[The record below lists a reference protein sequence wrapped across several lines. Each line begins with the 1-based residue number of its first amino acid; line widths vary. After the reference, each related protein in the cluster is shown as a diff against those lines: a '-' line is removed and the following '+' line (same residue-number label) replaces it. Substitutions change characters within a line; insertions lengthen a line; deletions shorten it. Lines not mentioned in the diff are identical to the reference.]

1 MNAHDILD
9 MIGDAKGTYVWDAQQ
24 VRSGNINSSGKKLF
38 SKKLWLIAAIIALIL
53 LLVGCAIVYV
63 MSLQDMKIGE
73 YSVTEPEH
81 YGPNW
86 VVIEAREKTVEVLS
100 VQGFADSPNQQA
112 VKEYRDYLGSI
123 DGETVPEEEQMEK
136 LSEITQKFGLKLLS
150 DGITVNY
157 DQGQILLDA
166 LQLSGICLDQPY
178 AQAEYSSGTF
188 HPEGTFNLWVNIVP
202 DGESLDWPYVI
213 HTDFQYY
220 QKGYFKYYYVAVEN
234 LDSFEEWEYTL
245 PDGGTALLALG
256 EEEALILAEREN
268 GYFCVN
274 FDSRMGIDT
283 MTKEIVEQVADLFDF
298 SVVPHALSE
307 EEWQS
312 VKAEIQR
319 MDDLKYQQYLEQQAQ
334 WEASLKKEGFSG
346 WVRQTLEGK
355 SYDEVLD
362 LGYAFHDIDG
372 NGVDDLL
379 IGRDG
384 YCTAIYWEV
393 DGETK
398 QFSNAAA
405 LLFPCED
412 QTIGYTL
419 TPFDTNYYFTHL
431 DHGTTRGVANIKYIP
446 GHPEGE
452 YRKGDLEHWNRYDI
466 ITKEEF
472 DSIMNS
478 YIRIPIEFLP
488 LTEYPLDEKVLL
500 SEKRQINTESFGS
513 YEEKI
518 RYRLTDQEERW
529 PRWQYDIQDLNDD
542 GVEEMIWS
550 EDGRIWIYTT
560 VDGAIISYDMV
571 SDGSMRPCDDGIV
584 EAIQHYGPVNM
595 TYRYYRL
602 EKDSVVLVDYLRY
615 DVDRDPENPWFRSPD
630 LTGQDFTLEPI
641 SEMEAKSII
650 ASHESLDIEMKPIAD
665 YPFK

>member
-63 MSLQDMKIGE
+63 LSLQDLKIGE
-73 YSVTEPEH
+73 NTVTEPEH
-81 YGPNW
+81 YGANW
-86 VVIEAREKTVEVLS
+86 VVIEAKEKTYEVLS

-112 VKEYRDYLGSI
+112 VKEYRDYLDSI
-123 DGETVPEEEQMEK
+123 DRDTVTDEEQTAK
-136 LSEITQKFGLKLLS
+136 RLEIADKYDLKLLS
-150 DGITVNY
+150 EGINIHY
-157 DQGQILLDA
+157 LQSDA
-166 LQLSGICLDQPY
+166 LPDKLQFSNFCMEQRYAKMHYVSGR
-178 AQAEYSSGTF
+178 F
-188 HPEGTFNLWVNIVP
+188 HCEGNFLIHLNIEP
-202 DGESLDWPYVI
+202 IDGLLDWPYFI
-213 HTDFQYY
+213 RADYRYY
-220 QKGYFKYYYVAVEN
+220 AKDYFVYDYISVEH
-234 LDSFEEWEYTL
+234 LDSFQEWEYTM
-245 PDGGTALLALG
+245 PDGKSALLALG
-256 EEEALILAEREN
+256 KEDALIIAERE
-268 GYFCVN
+268 GGTFCVH
-274 FDSRMGIDT
+274 FDSHTGIDT
-283 MTKEIVEQVADLFDF
+283 IDKETLEKIADLFDF
-298 SVVPHALSE
+298 SFVPSLSDE
-307 EEWQS
+307 EMQTIEMKLQQ
-312 VKAEIQR
+312 VE
-319 MDDLKYQQYLEQQAQ
+319 DLQHQQYLEQQAQ
-334 WEASLKKEGFSG
+334 WEASLKKEGFAG
-346 WVRQTLEGK
+346 WVRQTLEGR
-355 SYDEVLD
+355 SYDEVID

-393 DGETK
+393 NGETI

-419 TPFDTNYYFTHL
+419 TPFDTNYYFTRV
-431 DHGTTRGVANIKYIP
+431 DHGTSEGVANIKYDP
-446 GHPEGE
+446 GRPDGE

-478 YIRIPIEFLP
+478 YVRIPITFLP
-488 LTEYPLDEKVLL
+488 LTEYPLDEAVQLEDKSQVF
-500 SEKRQINTESFGS
+500 TESADS
-513 YEEKI
+513 YEDII
-518 RYRLTDQEERW
+518 RMRLTSKEEHW
-529 PRWQYDIQDLNDD
+529 PRWKYDIRDLNDD

-560 VDGAIISYDMV
+560 VDGAIISYNMV
-571 SDGSMRPCDDGIV
+571 CDGTMRPCEDGIV

-650 ASHESLDIEMKPIAD
+650 ASYDSLDIDMKPIAD
-665 YPFK
+665 YPFE

>member
-24 VRSGNINSSGKKLF
+24 VRSGNIHSSDKKLF
-38 SKKLWLIAAIIALIL
+38 GKKLWLIAAIIALIL

-73 YSVTEPEH
+73 NTVTEPEH
-81 YGPNW
+81 YGANW
-86 VVIEAREKTVEVLS
+86 VVIEAKEKTYEYLS

-112 VKEYRDYLGSI
+112 VKEYRDYLDSI
-123 DGETVPEEEQMEK
+123 DRDTVTDEEQAAK
-136 LSEITQKFGLKLLS
+136 RLEIADKYDLKLLS
-150 DGITVNY
+150 EGINIHY
-157 DQGQILLDA
+157 LQSDA
-166 LQLSGICLDQPY
+166 LPDKLQFSNFCMEQPY
-178 AQAEYSSGTF
+178 AKMHYVSGRF
-188 HPEGTFNLWVNIVP
+188 HCEGNFLIHLNIEP
-202 DGESLDWPYVI
+202 IDGLLDWPYFI
-213 HTDFQYY
+213 RADYRYY
-220 QKGYFKYYYVAVEN
+220 AKDYFVYDYISVEH
-234 LDSFEEWEYTL
+234 LDSFQEWEYTM
-245 PDGGTALLALG
+245 PDGKSALLALG
-256 EEEALILAEREN
+256 KEDALIIVERE
-268 GYFCVN
+268 GGTFCVH
-274 FDSRMGIDT
+274 FDSHTGIDT
-283 MTKEIVEQVADLFDF
+283 IDKETLEKIADLFDF
-298 SVVPHALSE
+298 SFVPSLSDE
-307 EEWQS
+307 EMQTIEMKLQQ
-312 VKAEIQR
+312 VE
-319 MDDLKYQQYLEQQAQ
+319 DLQHQQYLEQQAQ
-334 WEASLKKEGFSG
+334 WEASLKKEGFAG
-346 WVRQTLEGK
+346 WVRQTLEGR
-355 SYDEVLD
+355 SYDEVID

-393 DGETK
+393 NGETV

-419 TPFDTNYYFTHL
+419 TPFDTNYFFTRA
-431 DHGTTRGVANIKYIP
+431 DNGTTMGVANINYIP

-452 YRKGDLEHWNRYDI
+452 YRKADMNHWNRYDI

-478 YIRIPIEFLP
+478 YVRIPITFLP
-488 LTEYPLDEKVLL
+488 LTEYPLDEAVQLEDRSQPY
-500 SEKRQINTESFGS
+500 SESAEK
-513 YEEKI
+513 YEDII
-518 RYRLTDQEERW
+518 RMRLTSKEEHW
-529 PRWQYDIQDLNDD
+529 PRWKYDIRDLNDD

-560 VDGAIISYDMV
+560 VDGAIISYNMV

-602 EKDSVVLVDYLRY
+602 EKDSVALVDYLRY

>member
-9 MIGDAKGTYVWDAQQ
+9 MIGDTKGTYVWDAQQ
-24 VRSGNINSSGKKLF
+24 VRSGNIKPSSKKLI

-63 MSLQDMKIGE
+63 LSLQDLKIGE
-73 YSVTEPEH
+73 NTVTEPEH
-81 YGPNW
+81 YGANW
-86 VVIEAREKTVEVLS
+86 VVIEAKEKTYEYLS

-112 VKEYRDYLGSI
+112 VKEYRDYLDSI
-123 DGETVPEEEQMEK
+123 NRDAVTDEEKDIKRFEIAEK
-136 LSEITQKFGLKLLS
+136 YGLKLLS
-150 DGITVNY
+150 EGINIHY
-157 DQGQILLDA
+157 LQSDA
-166 LQLSGICLDQPY
+166 LPEKLRFSNFCMDRPY
-178 AQAEYSSGTF
+178 AQMHYVSGRF
-188 HPEGTFNLWVNIVP
+188 HREGNFLIDLNIEPV
-202 DGESLDWPYVI
+202 DGLLDWPYFI
-213 HTDFQYY
+213 QTDYRYY
-220 QKGYFKYYYVAVEN
+220 AKDYFVYDYISVEH
-234 LDSFEEWEYTL
+234 LDSFQEWEYTM
-245 PDGGTALLALG
+245 PDGKPALLALG
-256 EEEALILAEREN
+256 KEDALIIAEREN
-268 GYFCVN
+268 GTFCVH
-274 FDSRMGIDT
+274 FDSRTGIDT
-283 MTKEIVEQVADLFDF
+283 IDKETLEKIADLFDF
-298 SVVPHALSE
+298 SFVPYLTDE
-307 EEWQS
+307 EMQAVEMRLQQ
-312 VKAEIQR
+312 VEEVQ
-319 MDDLKYQQYLEQQAQ
+319 YQQYLEQQAQ
-334 WEASLKKEGFSG
+334 WEASLKKEGFAG
-346 WVRQTLEGK
+346 WVRQTMEGK
-355 SYDEVLD
+355 CYDEVID

-372 NGVDDLL
+372 NGIDDLL

-405 LLFPCED
+405 MLYPCED

-419 TPFDTNYYFTHL
+419 TPFDTNYFFTRV
-431 DHGTTRGVANIKYIP
+431 DHGTSRGVANIKYDP
-446 GHPEGE
+446 GRPDGE

-560 VDGAIISYDMV
+560 VDGAIISYNMV

-602 EKDSVVLVDYLRY
+602 EKDRVVLVDYLRY

-630 LTGQDFTLEPI
+630 LTGQDFTLESI

-650 ASHESLDIEMKPIAD
+650 ASYDSLDIDMKPIAD
-665 YPFK
+665 YPFE

>member
-63 MSLQDMKIGE
+63 LSLQDLKIGE
-73 YSVTEPEH
+73 NTVTEPEH
-81 YGPNW
+81 YGANW
-86 VVIEAREKTVEVLS
+86 VVIEAKEKTYEVLS

-112 VKEYRDYLGSI
+112 VKEYRDYLDSI
-123 DGETVPEEEQMEK
+123 DRDTVTDEEQAAKRLEIAEK
-136 LSEITQKFGLKLLS
+136 YGLKLLS
-150 DGITVNY
+150 EGISIHY
-157 DQGQILLDA
+157 LQGDA
-166 LQLSGICLDQPY
+166 LPDKLQFSNFCLEESY
-178 AQAEYSSGTF
+178 AQMHYVSGRF
-188 HPEGTFNLWVNIVP
+188 HREGNFLIHLNIEPV
-202 DGESLDWPYVI
+202 DGLLDWPYFI
-213 HTDFQYY
+213 PAEYRYY
-220 QKGYFKYYYVAVEN
+220 EKDYFVYDYISVEY
-234 LDSFEEWEYTL
+234 LDSFEEWEYTM
-245 PDGGTALLALG
+245 PDGKTALLALG
-256 EEEALILAEREN
+256 KEDSLIIAEREN
-268 GYFCVN
+268 GTFCVH
-274 FDSRMGIDT
+274 FESHIGIDT
-283 MTKEIVEQVADLFDF
+283 INKETLEKIADLFDF
-298 SVVPHALSE
+298 SFVPYLTDE
-307 EEWQS
+307 EMQAVEMKLQL
-312 VKAEIQR
+312 VEDVQ
-319 MDDLKYQQYLEQQAQ
+319 YQQYLEQQAQ
-334 WEASLKKEGFSG
+334 WEASLKKEGFAG
-346 WVRQTLEGK
+346 WVRQTMEGK
-355 SYDEVLD
+355 SYDEVID

-372 NGVDDLL
+372 NGIDDLL

-393 DGETK
+393 NGETV

-419 TPFDTNYYFTHL
+419 TPFDTNYYFTRV
-431 DHGTTRGVANIKYIP
+431 DHGTSKGVANIKYDP
-446 GHPEGE
+446 GRPDGE

-478 YIRIPIEFLP
+478 YVRIPITFLP
-488 LTEYPLDEKVLL
+488 LTEYPLDEAVQLEDKSQVF
-500 SEKRQINTESFGS
+500 TESADS
-513 YEEKI
+513 YEDII
-518 RYRLTDQEERW
+518 RMRLTSKEEQW
-529 PRWQYDIQDLNDD
+529 PRWKYDIRDLNDD

-560 VDGAIISYDMV
+560 VDGAIISYNMV
-571 SDGSMRPCDDGIV
+571 SDGSMRPCEDGIV
-584 EAIQHYGPVNM
+584 EALQHYGPVNM

-650 ASHESLDIEMKPIAD
+650 ASYDSLDIDMKPIAD
-665 YPFK
+665 YPFE

>member
-24 VRSGNINSSGKKLF
+24 VRSGNIKPSGKKLI

-63 MSLQDMKIGE
+63 LSLQDLKIGE
-73 YSVTEPEH
+73 NTVTEPEH
-81 YGPNW
+81 YGANW
-86 VVIEAREKTVEVLS
+86 VVIEAKEKTYEYLS

-112 VKEYRDYLGSI
+112 VKEYRDYLDSI
-123 DGETVPEEEQMEK
+123 DRDTVTDEEQAAK
-136 LSEITQKFGLKLLS
+136 RLEIADKYDLKLLS
-150 DGITVNY
+150 EGINIHY
-157 DQGQILLDA
+157 LQSDA
-166 LQLSGICLDQPY
+166 LPDKLQFSNFCMEQPY
-178 AQAEYSSGTF
+178 AKMHYVSGRF
-188 HPEGTFNLWVNIVP
+188 HCEGNFLIHLNIEP
-202 DGESLDWPYVI
+202 IDGLLDWPYFI
-213 HTDFQYY
+213 RADYRYY
-220 QKGYFKYYYVAVEN
+220 AKDYFVYDYISVEH
-234 LDSFEEWEYTL
+234 LDSFQEWEYTM
-245 PDGGTALLALG
+245 PDGKSALLALG
-256 EEEALILAEREN
+256 KEDALIIAERE
-268 GYFCVN
+268 GGTFCVH
-274 FDSRMGIDT
+274 FDSHTGIDT
-283 MTKEIVEQVADLFDF
+283 IDKETLEKIADLFDF
-298 SVVPHALSE
+298 SFVPSLSDE
-307 EEWQS
+307 EMQAIERSLHQVEELQHQQS
-312 VKAEIQR
+312 LA
-319 MDDLKYQQYLEQQAQ
+319 QQAK
-334 WEASLKKEGFSG
+334 WESSLKKEGFAG

-355 SYDEVLD
+355 SHDEVID

-372 NGVDDLL
+372 NGIDDLL

-393 DGETK
+393 NGETI

-405 LLFPCED
+405 LLFPCES

-419 TPFDTNYYFTHL
+419 TPFDTNYFFTRA
-431 DHGTTRGVANIKYIP
+431 DNGTTMGVANIKYIP

-452 YRKGDLEHWNRYDI
+452 YRKADMNHWNRYDI

-478 YIRIPIEFLP
+478 YVRIPITFLP
-488 LTEYPLDEKVLL
+488 LTEYPLDEAVQLEDRSQPY
-500 SEKRQINTESFGS
+500 SESAEK
-513 YEEKI
+513 YEDII
-518 RYRLTDQEERW
+518 RMRLTSKEEHW
-529 PRWQYDIQDLNDD
+529 PRWKYDIRDLNDD

-560 VDGAIISYDMV
+560 VDGAIISYNMV
-571 SDGSMRPCDDGIV
+571 CDGTMRPCEDGIV

-602 EKDSVVLVDYLRY
+602 EKDRVILVDYLRY
-615 DVDRDPENPWFRSPD
+615 DLDRDPENPWFRSPD

>member
-24 VRSGNINSSGKKLF
+24 VRSGNIHSSDKKLF
-38 SKKLWLIAAIIALIL
+38 GRKLWLIAAIIALIL

-73 YSVTEPEH
+73 NTVTEPKH
-81 YGPNW
+81 YGANW
-86 VVIEAREKTVEVLS
+86 VVIEAKEKTYEVLS

-112 VKEYRDYLGSI
+112 VKAYRDYLDSI
-123 DGETVPEEEQMEK
+123 NRDTVTDEEKTAKRLEIAEK
-136 LSEITQKFGLKLLS
+136 YGLKLLNE
-150 DGITVNY
+150 GISIHY
-157 DQGQILLDA
+157 LQGDA
-166 LQLSGICLDQPY
+166 LPDKLQFSNFCMEQPY
-178 AQAEYSSGTF
+178 AKMHYVSGRF
-188 HPEGTFNLWVNIVP
+188 HCEGNFLIHLNIEP
-202 DGESLDWPYVI
+202 IDGLLDWPYFI
-213 HTDFQYY
+213 RADYRYY
-220 QKGYFKYYYVAVEN
+220 AKDYFVYDYISVEH
-234 LDSFEEWEYTL
+234 LDSFQEWEYTM
-245 PDGGTALLALG
+245 PDGKSALLALG
-256 EEEALILAEREN
+256 KEDALIIAERE
-268 GYFCVN
+268 GGTFCVH
-274 FDSRMGIDT
+274 FDSHTGIDT
-283 MTKEIVEQVADLFDF
+283 IDKETLEKIADLFDF
-298 SVVPHALSE
+298 SFVPSLSDE
-307 EEWQS
+307 EMQTIEMKLQQ
-312 VKAEIQR
+312 VE
-319 MDDLKYQQYLEQQAQ
+319 DLQHQQYLEQQAQ
-334 WEASLKKEGFSG
+334 WEASLKKEGFAG
-346 WVRQTLEGK
+346 WVRQTLEGR

-419 TPFDTNYYFTHL
+419 TPFDTNYFFTRV
-431 DHGTTRGVANIKYIP
+431 DHGTSKGVANIKYVP

-452 YRKGDLEHWNRYDI
+452 YRKGDMEHWNRYDI

-472 DSIMNS
+472 DSIMNT
-478 YIRIPIEFLP
+478 YVRIPIEFLP
-488 LTEYPLDEKVLL
+488 LTEYPLDEKVML

-529 PRWQYDIQDLNDD
+529 PRWQYDIRDLNDD

-560 VDGAIISYDMV
+560 VDGAIISYNMV
-571 SDGSMRPCDDGIV
+571 SDGSMRPCEDGIV

-602 EKDSVVLVDYLRY
+602 EKDRVVLVDYLRY
-615 DVDRDPENPWFRSPD
+615 DVDRDPENPWFRSHD

-650 ASHESLDIEMKPIAD
+650 ASYDSLDIDMKPIAD
-665 YPFK
+665 YPFE

>member
-24 VRSGNINSSGKKLF
+24 VRSGNIHSSEKKLF
-38 SKKLWLIAAIIALIL
+38 GKKLWLIAAIIALIL

-73 YSVTEPEH
+73 NTVTEPEH
-81 YGPNW
+81 YGANW
-86 VVIEAREKTVEVLS
+86 VVIEAKEKTYEYLS

-112 VKEYRDYLGSI
+112 VKEYRDYLDSI
-123 DGETVPEEEQMEK
+123 DRDTVTDEEQATK
-136 LSEITQKFGLKLLS
+136 RLEIADKYDLKLLS
-150 DGITVNY
+150 EGINIHY
-157 DQGQILLDA
+157 LQSDA
-166 LQLSGICLDQPY
+166 LPDKLQFSNFCMEQPY
-178 AQAEYSSGTF
+178 AKMHYVSGRF
-188 HPEGTFNLWVNIVP
+188 HCEGNFLIHLNIEP
-202 DGESLDWPYVI
+202 IDGLLDWPYFI
-213 HTDFQYY
+213 RADYRYY
-220 QKGYFKYYYVAVEN
+220 AKDYFVYDYISVEH
-234 LDSFEEWEYTL
+234 LDSFQEWEYTM
-245 PDGGTALLALG
+245 PDGKSALLALG
-256 EEEALILAEREN
+256 KEDALIIAERE
-268 GYFCVN
+268 GGTFCVH
-274 FDSRMGIDT
+274 FDSHTGIDT
-283 MTKEIVEQVADLFDF
+283 IDKETLEKIADLFDF
-298 SVVPHALSE
+298 SFVPSLSDE
-307 EEWQS
+307 EMQTIEMKLQQ
-312 VKAEIQR
+312 VE
-319 MDDLKYQQYLEQQAQ
+319 DLQHQQYLEQQAQ
-334 WEASLKKEGFSG
+334 WEASLKKEGFAG
-346 WVRQTLEGK
+346 WVRQTLEGR
-355 SYDEVLD
+355 SYDEVID

-419 TPFDTNYYFTHL
+419 TPFDTNYFFTRV
-431 DHGTTRGVANIKYIP
+431 DHGTSKGVANIKYVP

-452 YRKGDLEHWNRYDI
+452 YRKGDMEHWNRYAI

-472 DSIMNS
+472 DSIMNT
-478 YIRIPIEFLP
+478 YVRIPIEFLP
-488 LTEYPLDEKVLL
+488 LTEYPLDEKVQL
-500 SEKRQINTESFGS
+500 SENRQIITESFGN

-529 PRWQYDIQDLNDD
+529 PRWKYDIRDLNDD

-560 VDGAIISYDMV
+560 VDGAIISYNMV

-650 ASHESLDIEMKPIAD
+650 ASYDSLDIDMKPIAD
-665 YPFK
+665 YPFE

>member
-63 MSLQDMKIGE
+63 LSLQDLKIGE
-73 YSVTEPEH
+73 NTVTEPEH
-81 YGPNW
+81 YGANW
-86 VVIEAREKTVEVLS
+86 VVIEAKEKTYEVLS

-112 VKEYRDYLGSI
+112 VKEYRDYLDSI
-123 DGETVPEEEQMEK
+123 NRDTVTDEEKTAKRLEIAEK
-136 LSEITQKFGLKLLS
+136 YGLKLLNEGVS
-150 DGITVNY
+150 IHY
-157 DQGQILLDA
+157 LQGDA
-166 LQLSGICLDQPY
+166 LPDKLQFSNFCMEESY
-178 AQAEYSSGTF
+178 AQMHYVSGRF
-188 HPEGTFNLWVNIVP
+188 HREGNFLIHLNIEPV
-202 DGESLDWPYVI
+202 DGLLDWPYFI
-213 HTDFQYY
+213 PAEYRYY
-220 QKGYFKYYYVAVEN
+220 EKDYFVYDYISVEY
-234 LDSFEEWEYTL
+234 LDSFEEWEYTM
-245 PDGGTALLALG
+245 PDGKTAFLALG
-256 EEEALILAEREN
+256 KEDALIIAAREN
-268 GYFCVN
+268 GTFCVN
-274 FDSRMGIDT
+274 FDARTGIDT
-283 MTKEIVEQVADLFDF
+283 ISKVTLEKIADLFDF
-298 SVVPHALSE
+298 SYVPYLTNE
-307 EEWQS
+307 EMQAIERSLHQ
-312 VKAEIQR
+312 VEELQH
-319 MDDLKYQQYLEQQAQ
+319 QQFLAQQAK
-334 WEASLKKEGFSG
+334 WESSLKKEGFSG

-355 SYDEVLD
+355 CHDEVID

-384 YCTAIYWEV
+384 YCTAIFWEV
-393 DGETK
+393 NGETI

-419 TPFDTNYYFTHL
+419 TPFDTNYYFTRV
-431 DHGTTRGVANIKYIP
+431 DHGTSEGVANIKYDP
-446 GHPEGE
+446 GRPDGE

-478 YIRIPIEFLP
+478 YVRIPITFLP
-488 LTEYPLDEKVLL
+488 LTEYPLDEAVQLEDKSQVF
-500 SEKRQINTESFGS
+500 TESADS
-513 YEEKI
+513 YEDII
-518 RYRLTDQEERW
+518 RMRLTSKEEQW
-529 PRWQYDIQDLNDD
+529 PRWKYDIRDLNDE

-560 VDGAIISYDMV
+560 VDGAIISYNMV
-571 SDGSMRPCDDGIV
+571 CDGTMRPCEDGIV

-602 EKDSVVLVDYLRY
+602 EKDRVVLVDYLRY

-650 ASHESLDIEMKPIAD
+650 ASYDSLDIDMKPIAD
-665 YPFK
+665 YPFE

>member
-63 MSLQDMKIGE
+63 LSLQDLKIGE
-73 YSVTEPEH
+73 NTVTEPEH
-81 YGPNW
+81 YGANW
-86 VVIEAREKTVEVLS
+86 VVIEAKEKTYEVLS

-112 VKEYRDYLGSI
+112 VKEYRDYLDSI
-123 DGETVPEEEQMEK
+123 DRDTVTDEEQTAK
-136 LSEITQKFGLKLLS
+136 RLEIADKYDLKLLS
-150 DGITVNY
+150 EGINIHY
-157 DQGQILLDA
+157 LQSDA
-166 LQLSGICLDQPY
+166 LPDKLQFSNFCMEQPY
-178 AQAEYSSGTF
+178 AKMHYVSGRF
-188 HPEGTFNLWVNIVP
+188 HCEGNFLIHLNIEP
-202 DGESLDWPYVI
+202 IDGLLDWPYFI
-213 HTDFQYY
+213 RADYRYY
-220 QKGYFKYYYVAVEN
+220 AKDYFVYDYISVEH
-234 LDSFEEWEYTL
+234 LDSFQEWEYTM
-245 PDGGTALLALG
+245 PDGKSALLALG
-256 EEEALILAEREN
+256 KEDALIIAERE
-268 GYFCVN
+268 GGTFCVH
-274 FDSRMGIDT
+274 FDSHTGIDT
-283 MTKEIVEQVADLFDF
+283 IDKETLEKIADLFDF
-298 SVVPHALSE
+298 SFVPSLSDE
-307 EEWQS
+307 EMQTIEMKLQQ
-312 VKAEIQR
+312 VE
-319 MDDLKYQQYLEQQAQ
+319 DLQHQQYLEQQAQ
-334 WEASLKKEGFSG
+334 WEASLKKEGFAG
-346 WVRQTLEGK
+346 WVRQTLEGR
-355 SYDEVLD
+355 SYDEVID

-372 NGVDDLL
+372 NGIDDLL

-393 DGETK
+393 NGETI

-419 TPFDTNYYFTHL
+419 TPFDTNYYFTRV
-431 DHGTTRGVANIKYIP
+431 DHGTSKGVANINYVP

-478 YIRIPIEFLP
+478 YVRIPITFLP
-488 LTEYPLDEKVLL
+488 LTEYPLDEAVQLVDKSQVF
-500 SEKRQINTESFGS
+500 TESADS
-513 YEEKI
+513 YEDII
-518 RYRLTDQEERW
+518 RMRLTSKEEQW
-529 PRWQYDIQDLNDD
+529 PRWKYDIRDLNDD

-560 VDGAIISYDMV
+560 VDGAIISYNMV
-571 SDGSMRPCDDGIV
+571 CDGTMRPCEDGIV

-602 EKDSVVLVDYLRY
+602 EKDRVVLVDYLRY

-650 ASHESLDIEMKPIAD
+650 ASYDSLDIDMKPIAD
-665 YPFK
+665 YPFE

>member
-24 VRSGNINSSGKKLF
+24 VRSGNIHSSDKKLF
-38 SKKLWLIAAIIALIL
+38 GKKLWLIAAIIALIL

-73 YSVTEPEH
+73 NTVTEPEH
-81 YGPNW
+81 YGANW
-86 VVIEAREKTVEVLS
+86 VVIEAKEKTYEVLS

-112 VKEYRDYLGSI
+112 VKEYRDYLDSI
-123 DGETVPEEEQMEK
+123 DRDTVTDEEQTAK
-136 LSEITQKFGLKLLS
+136 RLEIADKYDLKLLS
-150 DGITVNY
+150 EGINIHY
-157 DQGQILLDA
+157 LQSDA
-166 LQLSGICLDQPY
+166 LPDKLQFSNFCMEQRYAKMHYVSGR
-178 AQAEYSSGTF
+178 F
-188 HPEGTFNLWVNIVP
+188 HCEGNFLIHLNIEP
-202 DGESLDWPYVI
+202 IDGLLDWPYFI
-213 HTDFQYY
+213 RADYRYY
-220 QKGYFKYYYVAVEN
+220 AKDYFVYDYISVEH
-234 LDSFEEWEYTL
+234 LDSFQEWEYTM
-245 PDGGTALLALG
+245 PDGKSALLALG
-256 EEEALILAEREN
+256 KEDALIIAERE
-268 GYFCVN
+268 GGTFCVH
-274 FDSRMGIDT
+274 FDSHTGIDT
-283 MTKEIVEQVADLFDF
+283 IDKETLEKIADLFDF
-298 SVVPHALSE
+298 SFVPSLSDE
-307 EEWQS
+307 EMQTIEMKLQQ
-312 VKAEIQR
+312 VE
-319 MDDLKYQQYLEQQAQ
+319 DLQHQQYLEQQAQ
-334 WEASLKKEGFSG
+334 WEASLKKEGFAG
-346 WVRQTLEGK
+346 WVRQTLEGR
-355 SYDEVLD
+355 SYDEVID

-393 DGETK
+393 NGETI

-419 TPFDTNYYFTHL
+419 TPFDTNYYFTRV
-431 DHGTTRGVANIKYIP
+431 DHGTSKGVANIKYDP
-446 GHPEGE
+446 GRPDGE

-478 YIRIPIEFLP
+478 YVRIPITFLP
-488 LTEYPLDEKVLL
+488 LTEYPLDEAVQLEDKSQVF
-500 SEKRQINTESFGS
+500 TESADS
-513 YEEKI
+513 YEDII
-518 RYRLTDQEERW
+518 RMRLTSKEEQW
-529 PRWQYDIQDLNDD
+529 PRWKYVIRDLNDD

-560 VDGAIISYDMV
+560 VDGAIISYNMV
-571 SDGSMRPCDDGIV
+571 CDGTMRPCEDGIV

-650 ASHESLDIEMKPIAD
+650 ASYDSLDIDMKPIAD
-665 YPFK
+665 YHFE

>member
-63 MSLQDMKIGE
+63 LSLQDLKIGE
-73 YSVTEPEH
+73 NTVTEPEH
-81 YGPNW
+81 YGANW
-86 VVIEAREKTVEVLS
+86 VVIEAKEKTYEVLS

-112 VKEYRDYLGSI
+112 VKEYRDYLDSI
-123 DGETVPEEEQMEK
+123 NRDTVTDEEKAAKRLEIAEK
-136 LSEITQKFGLKLLS
+136 YSLKLLS
-150 DGITVNY
+150 EGIFIHY
-157 DQGQILLDA
+157 LQGDA
-166 LQLSGICLDQPY
+166 LPDNLQLSNFCMEAPY
-178 AQAEYSSGTF
+178 AQMRYISGRF
-188 HPEGTFNLWVNIVP
+188 HCEGNFLIHLNIEP
-202 DGESLDWPYVI
+202 IDGLLDWPYLI
-213 HTDFQYY
+213 SADYRYY
-220 QKGYFKYYYVAVEN
+220 EKEYFVYDYISVEH
-234 LDSFEEWEYTL
+234 LDSFEEWEYTM
-245 PDGGTALLALG
+245 PDGKPALLALG
-256 EEEALILAEREN
+256 KEDALIIAEREN
-268 GYFCVN
+268 GTFCVN
-274 FDSRMGIDT
+274 FDARTGIDT
-283 MTKEIVEQVADLFDF
+283 ISKETLEKIADLFDF
-298 SVVPHALSE
+298 SYVPYLTNE
-307 EEWQS
+307 EMQAIERSLQQVEELQHQQS
-312 VKAEIQR
+312 LA
-319 MDDLKYQQYLEQQAQ
+319 QQAQ
-334 WEASLKKEGFSG
+334 WEASLKKEGFAG

-355 SYDEVLD
+355 SYDEVVD
-362 LGYAFHDIDG
+362 LGYAFYDIDG
-372 NGVDDLL
+372 NGIDDLL

-405 LLFPCED
+405 LLFLCED

-419 TPFDTNYYFTHL
+419 TPFDTNYYFTRV
-431 DHGTTRGVANIKYIP
+431 DHGTSKGVANIKYDP
-446 GHPEGE
+446 GRPDGE

-478 YIRIPIEFLP
+478 YVRIPITFLP
-488 LTEYPLDEKVLL
+488 LTEYPLDEAVQLEDKSQVF
-500 SEKRQINTESFGS
+500 TESADS
-513 YEEKI
+513 YEDII
-518 RYRLTDQEERW
+518 RMRLTSKEEQW
-529 PRWQYDIQDLNDD
+529 PRWKYDIRDLNDD

-560 VDGAIISYDMV
+560 VDGAIISYNMV
-571 SDGSMRPCDDGIV
+571 CDGTMRPCEDGIV

-595 TYRYYRL
+595 TYRHYRL

-630 LTGQDFTLEPI
+630 LTGQDFTLEHI
-641 SEMEAKSII
+641 SEMEAKSVI
-650 ASHESLDIEMKPIAD
+650 ASYDSLNIDMKPIAD
-665 YPFK
+665 YPFE

>member
-24 VRSGNINSSGKKLF
+24 VRSGNIHSSDKKLF
-38 SKKLWLIAAIIALIL
+38 GKKLWLIAAIIALIL
-53 LLVGCAIVYV
+53 LLVSCAIVYV

-73 YSVTEPEH
+73 NTVTEPKH
-81 YGPNW
+81 YGANW
-86 VVIEAREKTVEVLS
+86 VVIEAKEKTYEVLS

-112 VKEYRDYLGSI
+112 VKEYRDYLDSI
-123 DGETVPEEEQMEK
+123 DRDTVTDEEQAAKRLEIAEK
-136 LSEITQKFGLKLLS
+136 YGLKRLSE
-150 DGITVNY
+150 GIDIHY
-157 DQGQILLDA
+157 LQGDA
-166 LQLSGICLDQPY
+166 LPDKLRFSNFCMEQPY
-178 AQAEYSSGTF
+178 AQMHYVSGRF
-188 HPEGTFNLWVNIVP
+188 HREGNFLIHLNIEPV
-202 DGESLDWPYVI
+202 DGLLDWPYLIQADYRYYAKDYFVYDVI
-213 HTDFQYY
+213 S
-220 QKGYFKYYYVAVEN
+220 VEY
-234 LDSFEEWEYTL
+234 LDSFQEWEYTM
-245 PDGGTALLALG
+245 PDGKRALLALG
-256 EEEALILAEREN
+256 KEDALIIAERE
-268 GYFCVN
+268 GGTFCVH
-274 FDSRMGIDT
+274 FDSHTGIDT
-283 MTKEIVEQVADLFDF
+283 IDKETLEKIADLFDF
-298 SVVPHALSE
+298 SFVPSLTDE
-307 EEWQS
+307 EMQAVE
-312 VKAEIQR
+312 VKLQQV
-319 MDDLKYQQYLEQQAQ
+319 DDLQHQQYLEQQAL

-355 SYDEVLD
+355 SYDEVID

-398 QFSNAAA
+398 QFSSAAMI
-405 LLFPCED
+405 LFPCED
-412 QTIGYTL
+412 QTIGYTV
-419 TPFDTNYYFTHL
+419 TNFDTNYFFTRA
-431 DHGTTRGVANIKYIP
+431 DHGITWGVANINYVP

-478 YIRIPIEFLP
+478 YVRIPITFLP
-488 LTEYPLDEKVLL
+488 LTEYPLDEAVLL
-500 SEKRQINTESFGS
+500 EKKSQVYTENVGS
-513 YEEKI
+513 YEDII
-518 RYRLTDQEERW
+518 RMRLTSKEEQW
-529 PRWQYDIQDLNDD
+529 PRWKYDIRDLNDD

-560 VDGAIISYDMV
+560 VDGAIISYNMV
-571 SDGSMRPCDDGIV
+571 SDGSMRPCEDGIV

-602 EKDSVVLVDYLRY
+602 EKERVVLVDYLRY

-650 ASHESLDIEMKPIAD
+650 TSYDSLDIDMKPIAD
-665 YPFK
+665 YPFE

>member
-9 MIGDAKGTYVWDAQQ
+9 MIGDTKGTYVWDAQQ
-24 VRSGNINSSGKKLF
+24 VRSGNIEPSSKKLI

-63 MSLQDMKIGE
+63 LSLQDLKIGE
-73 YSVTEPEH
+73 NTVTEPEH
-81 YGPNW
+81 YGANW
-86 VVIEAREKTVEVLS
+86 VVIEAKEKTYEFLS

-112 VKEYRDYLGSI
+112 VREYRDYLDSI
-123 DGETVPEEEQMEK
+123 NRDAVTDEEKDIKRFEIAEK
-136 LSEITQKFGLKLLS
+136 YGLKLLS
-150 DGITVNY
+150 EGISIHY
-157 DQGQILLDA
+157 LQGGA
-166 LQLSGICLDQPY
+166 LPDKLRFSNFCMDRPY
-178 AQAEYSSGTF
+178 AQMHYVSGRF
-188 HPEGTFNLWVNIVP
+188 HREGNFLIHLNIEPV
-202 DGESLDWPYVI
+202 DGLLDWPYFI
-213 HTDFQYY
+213 QTDYRYY
-220 QKGYFKYYYVAVEN
+220 AKDYFVYDYISVEH
-234 LDSFEEWEYTL
+234 LDSFQEWEYTM
-245 PDGGTALLALG
+245 PDGKPALLALG
-256 EEEALILAEREN
+256 KEDALIIAEREN
-268 GYFCVN
+268 GTFCVH
-274 FDSRMGIDT
+274 FDSRTGIDT
-283 MTKEIVEQVADLFDF
+283 IDKETLEKIADLFDF
-298 SVVPHALSE
+298 SFVPSLSDE
-307 EEWQS
+307 EMQAIERSLHQVEELQHQQS
-312 VKAEIQR
+312 LA
-319 MDDLKYQQYLEQQAQ
+319 QQAQ
-334 WEASLKKEGFSG
+334 WEASLKKEGFAG

-355 SYDEVLD
+355 SHDEVID

-372 NGVDDLL
+372 NGMDDLL

-405 LLFPCED
+405 LLYPCED

-419 TPFDTNYYFTHL
+419 TPFDTNYYFTRV
-431 DHGTTRGVANIKYIP
+431 DHGTSKGVANIKYDP
-446 GHPEGE
+446 GRPDGE

-478 YIRIPIEFLP
+478 YVRIPITFLP
-488 LTEYPLDEKVLL
+488 LTEYPLDEAVQLEDKSQVF
-500 SEKRQINTESFGS
+500 TESADS
-513 YEEKI
+513 YEDII
-518 RYRLTDQEERW
+518 RMRLTSKEEQW
-529 PRWQYDIQDLNDD
+529 PRWKYDIRDLNDD

-560 VDGAIISYDMV
+560 VDGAIISYNMV
-571 SDGSMRPCDDGIV
+571 CDGTMRPCEDGIV
-584 EAIQHYGPVNM
+584 EAIQHYGTVNM

-602 EKDSVVLVDYLRY
+602 EKDRVVLVDYLRY

-650 ASHESLDIEMKPIAD
+650 ASYDSLDIDMKPIAD
-665 YPFK
+665 YLFE

>member
-63 MSLQDMKIGE
+63 LSLQDLKIGE
-73 YSVTEPEH
+73 NTVTEPEH
-81 YGPNW
+81 YGANW
-86 VVIEAREKTVEVLS
+86 VVIEAKEKTYEVLS

-112 VKEYRDYLGSI
+112 VKEYRDYLDSI
-123 DGETVPEEEQMEK
+123 DRDTVTDEEQTAK
-136 LSEITQKFGLKLLS
+136 RLEIADKYDLKLLS
-150 DGITVNY
+150 EGINIHY
-157 DQGQILLDA
+157 LQSDA
-166 LQLSGICLDQPY
+166 LPDKLQFSNFCMEQRYAKMHYVSGR
-178 AQAEYSSGTF
+178 F
-188 HPEGTFNLWVNIVP
+188 HCEGNFLIHLNIEP
-202 DGESLDWPYVI
+202 IDGLLDWPYFI
-213 HTDFQYY
+213 RADYRYY
-220 QKGYFKYYYVAVEN
+220 AKDYFVYDYISVEH
-234 LDSFEEWEYTL
+234 LDSFQEWEYTM
-245 PDGGTALLALG
+245 PDGKSALLALG
-256 EEEALILAEREN
+256 KEDALIIAERE
-268 GYFCVN
+268 GGTFCVH
-274 FDSRMGIDT
+274 FDSHTGIDT
-283 MTKEIVEQVADLFDF
+283 IDKETLEKIADLFDF
-298 SVVPHALSE
+298 SFVPSLSDE
-307 EEWQS
+307 EMQTIEMKLQQ
-312 VKAEIQR
+312 VE
-319 MDDLKYQQYLEQQAQ
+319 DLQHQQYLEQQAQ
-334 WEASLKKEGFSG
+334 WEASLKKEGFAG
-346 WVRQTLEGK
+346 WVRQTLEGR
-355 SYDEVLD
+355 SYDEVID

-393 DGETK
+393 NGETI

-419 TPFDTNYYFTHL
+419 TPFDTNYYFTRV
-431 DHGTTRGVANIKYIP
+431 DHGTSEGVANIKYDP
-446 GHPEGE
+446 GRPDGE

-478 YIRIPIEFLP
+478 YVRIPITFLP
-488 LTEYPLDEKVLL
+488 LTEYPLDEAVQLEDKSQVF
-500 SEKRQINTESFGS
+500 TESADS
-513 YEEKI
+513 YEDII
-518 RYRLTDQEERW
+518 RMRLTSKEEQW
-529 PRWQYDIQDLNDD
+529 PRWKYDIRDLNDD

-560 VDGAIISYDMV
+560 VDGAIISYNMV
-571 SDGSMRPCDDGIV
+571 CDGTMRPCEDGIV

-602 EKDSVVLVDYLRY
+602 EKDSVVLVDYVRY

-630 LTGQDFTLEPI
+630 LTGQDFTLEHI
-641 SEMEAKSII
+641 SEMEVKSVI
-650 ASHESLDIEMKPIAD
+650 ASYDSLNIDMKPIAD
-665 YPFK
+665 YPFE